1 MPDPR
6 WRFARMPPAAINEN
20 PVQGEFFTAASDLP
34 ERFVREAIQNS
45 LDARPDNTS
54 DPVRVRFA
62 FSQQP
67 LPLAEAGRYLDGIE
81 PHLTAT
87 TEAPDNAVADQPL
100 AMDEW
105 VAARDARELLGSDMP
120 YLAVEDFGTTG
131 LAGDIRAN
139 SALEKGNHFWGF
151 FRSVGISPK
160 GDDKGGSW
168 GLGKW
173 VFPDASKLNIFIGLT
188 RREGEGKTLLMG
200 QAVLKTHSVEENG
213 EPVKYPAYGSFAAP
227 DEGPDHLWQPMPV
240 EGGDFVDQAEAD
252 FALDRRGQ
260 SGLSVVIP
268 HPKDELTANS
278 IARAVL
284 TQYFLPIV
292 RGDLI
297 VEVSDLD
304 GTHEID
310 SIKID
315 EELAK
320 VAPGGVD
327 EDERR
332 DDETAESLRKAVDLA
347 RWALEQGSGS
357 FVPLPAS
364 VRRKTEVDP
373 DLLDQLRER
382 YARGERLAFEFT
394 NHVTRIG
401 GKGEDCTF
409 RVFVERADEL
419 PKGHDYFIRGHLRIP
434 KMDYITRFKARALV
448 FVDGKSELGH
458 LLRDAEGP
466 AHAEW
471 KLGGERLVQRW
482 SGVGRGG
489 RVDEVRQAAPRLLQQ
504 LIEVPK
510 EQLKTL
516 LADIFPKDLP
526 EEATPVPTGSD
537 TGSDQGTGG
546 TVDPPPPPPP
556 PRSRDPIVINN
567 FKDGFSV
574 HTNSALESPPAL
586 AGSTYRL
593 EFAYDVARGGQSTP
607 FTRFKQGVKDGSP
620 DFDLWS
626 GSPQVAAKGCR
637 WEPVAENE
645 ILVRVGSDDFHLHV
659 TGFDRRDVV
668 ARFNLVSTAAQSED
682 DD

>member
-6 WRFARMPPAAINEN
+6 WRFARMTPAEINQN

-45 LDARPDNTS
+45 LDAKAGDA
-54 DPVRVRFA
+54 PVRVRFA
-62 FSQQP
+62 FSEAS
-67 LPLAEAGRYLDGIE
+67 LPAAETVRYLDGIA
-81 PHLTAT
+81 PHLT
-87 TEAPDNAVADQPL
+87 EAAEVPDAVSEGQPM

-105 VAARDARELLGSDMP
+105 VAARDARELLDSDMP

-131 LAGDIRAN
+131 LTGNIRAN
-139 SALEKGNHFWGF
+139 AALEEGNDFWGF

-188 RREGEGKTLLMG
+188 RREGDLDTLLMG
-200 QAVLKTHSVEENG
+200 QAVLKTHSLEEDG
-213 EPVKYPAYGSFAAP
+213 EPVKYPAYGSFAKR
-227 DEGPDHLWQPMPV
+227 DEAADHEWLPLP
-240 EGGDFVDQAEAD
+240 EEDGEFVDQAQAD
-252 FALDRRGQ
+252 FTLQRGDNT
-260 SGLSVVIP
+260 GLSVIIP
-268 HPKDELTANS
+268 HPKPELTADAL
-278 IARAVL
+278 ARAVL

-297 VEVSDLD
+297 VEVSDPG
-304 GTHEID
+304 GTHLID
-310 SIKID
+310 SSTID
-315 EELAK
+315 EALAE

-347 RWALEQGSGS
+347 RWALEQSPSS
-357 FVPLPAS
+357 FIDLPAS
-364 VRRKTEVDP
+364 VRRKTQVNP

-382 YARGERLAFEFT
+382 YARGERLAFALT
-394 NHVTRIG
+394 NRVRRAG
-401 GKGEDCTF
+401 GAEEECTF
-409 RVFVERADEL
+409 HVFVERAEEL

-448 FVDGKSELGH
+448 LVDGKSELGH

-482 SGVGRGG
+482 AGVGRGG
-489 RVDEVRQAAPRLLQQ
+489 RVDEVRQAAPRLLRE

-516 LADIFPKDLP
+516 LADVFPRNLP
-526 EEATPVPTGSD
+526 MEAAPAPTGD
-537 TGSDQGTGG
+537 DAGGDGGTDG
-546 TVDPPPPPPP
+546 TVDPPPPPP

-567 FKDGFSV
+567 FEDGFSV
-574 HTNSALESPPAL
+574 HANSALDVPAAL

-593 EFAYDVARGGQSTP
+593 EFAYDVARGSQSTP
-607 FTRFKQGVKDGSP
+607 FTRFKQGVKDGCP
-620 DFDLWS
+620 DFSLRS
-626 GSPQVAAKGCR
+626 GELIVAYDGCSPR
-637 WEPVAENE
+637 NLSENE
-645 ILVRVGSDDFHLHV
+645 IEVAIDADQFHLHV
-659 TGFDRRDVV
+659 TGFDGRDVV
-668 ARFNLVSTAAQSED
+668 ARFNQVSRAAESED